1 MKKIKNYTVTPEQL
15 ISMGLSDKEINELFN
30 IPDLSAYKADGVEI
44 VGDVTF
50 MLLTNFDTNEIEN
63 VVQLK
68 GMEEAEL
75 SVIANAFSKGIDF
88 DKPLPMFRRRKGM
101 KPKILGGTKRTYVF
115 LKKLNIVGYWYVEV
129 KCLDK
134 DGNETD
140 EFDIPLAS
148 LHNEPEPAAKAS
160 FPNKHTTIVHQLGL
174 QIKKGKLLPDS
185 DNIHNYLKKWY
196 TNREYSEREDII
208 ELLGETDIDIVR
220 KFYPMSNPVFDK
232 WIDSKCK
239 IKYPSTDGSDKEAKV
254 YEYEIDG
261 EKYEAYMFYSAVGS
275 ISRVFDRM
283 LKTYFSKENQERKI
297 PRKCHLILSANAK
310 WSNTSLSQIMNSRLK
325 GITDLK
331 NIVDTTNIWS
341 KYSDKNNTPLDDNW
355 FEVTGFRLHSH
366 EEITKTHID
375 RLVTVEE
382 VKIYIDKHRGKR
394 K

>member
-1 MKKIKNYTVTPEQL
+1 
-15 ISMGLSDKEINELFN
+15 MGLSDKEINELFN
-30 IPDLSAYKADGVEI
+30 IPDLSAYKEDGVEI

-68 GMEEAEL
+68 GMTEEEL

-88 DKPLPMFRRRKGM
+88 DKSLPMFRRRKGM

-115 LKKLNIVGYWYVEV
+115 LKKLNIIGYWYVEV

-140 EFDIPLAS
+140 EFDIPLAA
-148 LHNEPEPAAKAS
+148 LHNEPSPASQAT
-160 FPNKHTTIVHQLGL
+160 FPNKIETIVHLLGL
-174 QIKKGKLLPDS
+174 QIKKGKLQPDS
-185 DNIHNYLKKWY
+185 DSIHNYLKKWY
-196 TNREYSEREDII
+196 PSREYGEREEII
-208 ELLGETDIDIVR
+208 EKLSETDLNIVR
-220 KFYPMSNPVFDK
+220 KFYPMSNPVFDV
-232 WIDSKCK
+232 WIVDNCK
-239 IKYPSTDGSDKEAKV
+239 IKYPSTTSTEKEAKV

-261 EKYEAYMFYSAVGS
+261 EKHESYMFYSAVGS
-275 ISRVFDRM
+275 ISRVFERM
-283 LKTYFSKENQERKI
+283 LKTYFSQENQDRKV

-310 WSNTSLSQIMNSRLK
+310 WSNTSLSQIMKSRLK
-325 GITDLK
+325 GISDLK

-355 FEVTGFRLHSH
+355 FEVIGFRPH
-366 EEITKTHID
+366 EHDEITKTHID

-382 VKIYIDKHRGKR
+382 VKTYDKNHRGKR
-394 K
+394 T

>member
-1 MKKIKNYTVTPEQL
+1 MKKYKNYTITPEQL

-30 IPDLSAYKADGVEI
+30 IPDLSAYKEDGVEI

-68 GMEEAEL
+68 GMTEEEL

-88 DKPLPMFRRRKGM
+88 DKSLPMFRRRKGM

-115 LKKLNIVGYWYVEV
+115 LKKLNIIGYWYVEV

-140 EFDIPLAS
+140 EFDIPLAA
-148 LHNEPEPAAKAS
+148 LHNEPSPASQAT
-160 FPNKHTTIVHQLGL
+160 FPNKIETIVHQLGL
-174 QIKKGKLLPDS
+174 QIKKGKLQPDS
-185 DNIHNYLKKWY
+185 DSIHNYLKKWY
-196 TNREYSEREDII
+196 PSREYGEREEII
-208 ELLGETDIDIVR
+208 EKLSETDLNIVR
-220 KFYPMSNPVFDK
+220 KFYPMSNPVFDV
-232 WIDSKCK
+232 WIVDNCK
-239 IKYPSTDGSDKEAKV
+239 IKYPSTTSTEKEAKV

-261 EKYEAYMFYSAVGS
+261 EKHESYMFYSAVGS
-275 ISRVFDRM
+275 ISRVFERM
-283 LKTYFSKENQERKI
+283 LKTYFSQENQDRKV

-310 WSNTSLSQIMNSRLK
+310 WSNTSLSQIMKSRLK
-325 GITDLK
+325 GISDLK

-355 FEVTGFRLHSH
+355 FEVIGFRPH
-366 EEITKTHID
+366 EHDEITKTHID

-382 VKIYIDKHRGKR
+382 VKTYDKNHRGKR
-394 K
+394 T